1 MELRILRG
9 HEIKEAIK
17 GIDDQII
24 LDLLLDSYQKNLFF
38 IGAFENDLIG
48 AIGISHFQEI
58 AYLWVEKND
67 HQKEIASKLR
77 TAREKAG
84 YKQEDIANILG
95 VTPQKVSSFETGRT
109 RVDVDTLVTLCKLYN
124 VDAND
129 IMGIAPPEKNPLD
142 RLITVY
148 TRSRKNL
155 SQEEKMRLA
164 RIILSDDDEE

>member
-17 GIDDQII
+17 GIDDQIA

-67 HQKEIASKLR
+67 HQKEIASKLIR
-77 TAREKAG
+77 MSLTLTQDDL
-84 YKQEDIANILG
+84 YVSFSTQWDDVYEDL
-95 VTPQKVSSFETGRT
+95 
-109 RVDVDTLVTLCKLYN
+109 
-124 VDAND
+124 
-129 IMGIAPPEKNPLD
+129 
-142 RLITVY
+142 
-148 TRSRKNL
+148 
-155 SQEEKMRLA
+155 
-164 RIILSDDDEE
+164 